1 MVRYQ
6 NVIIDTSGAG
16 IPSTTI
22 SVYNQGTVTLSTI
35 YSNNG
40 ITPIA
45 NPFLSDS
52 AGSFN
57 FYAANGRYDVALTKT
72 GYTFGTDLYDIQL
85 FDLVASPLVFAGT
98 VTAAVIGTPSITI
111 SSGGNITF
119 GSVIIT
125 SGTGTPEGVKT
136 APISSLFLRSDG
148 GVDTAI
154 YYKQSGAG
162 NTGWVPIQLFS
173 NKIKSGSFTLGA
185 AATKVVSDA
194 NVGAASTVY
203 LTPTNAAAATL
214 MSGAKALYHSANSG
228 GASFTV
234 ATADGTNAV
243 GTETFNYLLFV

>member
-1 MVRYQ
+1 MTRYQ

-40 ITPIA
+40 ITPMA

-52 AGSFN
+52 DGSFN
-57 FYAANGRYDVALTKT
+57 FYAANGRYDIALTKT

-85 FDLVASPLVFAGT
+85 FDLTANPAILGNMYAPLVGT
-98 VTAAVIGTPSITI
+98 LSVAVAT
-111 SSGGNITF
+111 GGNITYD
-119 GSVIIT
+119 GVLIR
-125 SGTGTPEGVKT
+125 SGAGTPEGT
-136 APISSLFLRSDG
+136 LAAPVGSLFLRNNGAYGTSLYVKEN
-148 GVDTAI
+148 GV
-154 YYKQSGAG
+154 G
-162 NTGWVPIQLFS
+162 NTGWIPVKSYTFGMV
-173 NKIKSGSFTLGA
+173 SGSFTLAA
-185 AATKVVSDA
+185 AATKVVSNTA
-194 NVGAASTVY
+194 VGATSTVY
-203 LTPTNAAAATL
+203 LTPSNAAAATL